1 LCITYKNLN
10 FQIKRIHI
18 ISWYNQQKPSSKYI
32 CPCVVNIVENTQ
44 LKRNIGFVVA
54 TSIVI
59 GTVIGSGIFMK
70 PGIVLASSGGSTM
83 ALWAWIIGGI
93 ITLASGLTIAEVSVK
108 IPKTGGL
115 YAYLEEVYGKFW
127 GFLCGWMQTI
137 IYGPAVIGA
146 LGLYFGSLVA
156 DLVGLSETGK
166 LFVSVSSVLFLFIL
180 NAIGTNLG
188 GFIQSLLT
196 VAKLV
201 PIAMIAVFGIW
212 HGDSHITGMSSG
224 NSQSISMG
232 AAVLATLWAYDGWMN
247 VGFMAGEMKNPSKT
261 LPKAIIT
268 GIAVVMIAY
277 LSVNVALLHVLPAS
291 KIVELGPN
299 AAHTAAS
306 ILFGDIGGKLIA
318 IGILIS
324 IFGCLNGKIMTF
336 PRIPFAMAE
345 DRLFPGAKWLS
356 KVHPKFQTPLYASL
370 FETVLAILFMLV
382 GNPDRLSDIAI
393 FVVFLFYGLAFYAVF
408 LIRKKEDG
416 RQNSLYKVP
425 LYPLTPIVAIVGTL
439 YIVGS
444 TLVDKPIDSFLS
456 ILVALAGVPLYK
468 YLTRRMQP

>member
-1 LCITYKNLN
+1 
-10 FQIKRIHI
+10 
-18 ISWYNQQKPSSKYI
+18 
-32 CPCVVNIVENTQ
+32 
-44 LKRNIGFVVA
+44 
-54 TSIVI
+54 
-59 GTVIGSGIFMK
+59 MK

-156 DLVGLSETGK
+156 DLVGWSETGK
-166 LFVSVSSVLFLFIL
+166 LFVGVSSVLFLFIL
-180 NAIGTNLG
+180 NVIGTNLG

-416 RQNSLYKVP
+416 QQNSLYKVP
-425 LYPLTPIVAIVGTL
+425 LYPLTPIVAILGTL

-444 TLVDKPIDSFLS
+444 TLVDKPTDSFLS
-456 ILVALAGVPLYK
+456 ILVALAGIPLYK
-468 YLTRRMQP
+468 FLTRRMQP

>member
-1 LCITYKNLN
+1 M
-10 FQIKRIHI
+10 
-18 ISWYNQQKPSSKYI
+18 
-32 CPCVVNIVENTQ
+32 ENTQ

-156 DLVGLSETGK
+156 DLVGWSETGK
-166 LFVSVSSVLFLFIL
+166 LFVGVSSVLFLFIL
-180 NAIGTNLG
+180 NVIGTNLG

-201 PIAMIAVFGIW
+201 PIAMIAIFGIW

-416 RQNSLYKVP
+416 QQNSLYKVP

-456 ILVALAGVPLYK
+456 ILVALAGIPLYK
-468 YLTRRMQP
+468 FLTRRMQP

>member
-1 LCITYKNLN
+1 MCITYKNLN

>member
-1 LCITYKNLN
+1 
-10 FQIKRIHI
+10 
-18 ISWYNQQKPSSKYI
+18 
-32 CPCVVNIVENTQ
+32 
-44 LKRNIGFVVA
+44 
-54 TSIVI
+54 
-59 GTVIGSGIFMK
+59 MK

-156 DLVGLSETGK
+156 DLVGWSETGK
-166 LFVSVSSVLFLFIL
+166 LFVGVSSVLFLFIL

-247 VGFMAGEMKNPSKT
+247 VGFIAGEMKNPSKP

>member
-1 LCITYKNLN
+1 
-10 FQIKRIHI
+10 
-18 ISWYNQQKPSSKYI
+18 
-32 CPCVVNIVENTQ
+32 
-44 LKRNIGFVVA
+44 
-54 TSIVI
+54 
-59 GTVIGSGIFMK
+59 MK

-166 LFVSVSSVLFLFIL
+166 LFVGVSSVLFLFIL
-180 NAIGTNLG
+180 NVIGTNLG

-268 GIAVVMIAY
+268 GITVVMIAY

-356 KVHPKFQTPLYASL
+356 KIHPKFQTPLYASL

-416 RQNSLYKVP
+416 QQNSLYKVP
-425 LYPLTPIVAIVGTL
+425 LFPLTPIVAIVGTL

-468 YLTRRMQP
+468 FLTRSMQP

>member
-1 LCITYKNLN
+1 
-10 FQIKRIHI
+10 
-18 ISWYNQQKPSSKYI
+18 
-32 CPCVVNIVENTQ
+32 VVNIVENTQ

-268 GIAVVMIAY
+268 GIAAVMIAY

-336 PRIPFAMAE
+336 PRISFAMAE

>member
-1 LCITYKNLN
+1 
-10 FQIKRIHI
+10 
-18 ISWYNQQKPSSKYI
+18 
-32 CPCVVNIVENTQ
+32 
-44 LKRNIGFVVA
+44 
-54 TSIVI
+54 
-59 GTVIGSGIFMK
+59 MK

-156 DLVGLSETGK
+156 DLVGWSETGK
-166 LFVSVSSVLFLFIL
+166 LFVGVSSVLFLFIL
-180 NAIGTNLG
+180 NVIGTNLG

-416 RQNSLYKVP
+416 QQNSLYKVP

-456 ILVALAGVPLYK
+456 ILVALAGIPLYK
-468 YLTRRMQP
+468 FLTRRMQP

>member
-1 LCITYKNLN
+1 
-10 FQIKRIHI
+10 
-18 ISWYNQQKPSSKYI
+18 
-32 CPCVVNIVENTQ
+32 
-44 LKRNIGFVVA
+44 
-54 TSIVI
+54 
-59 GTVIGSGIFMK
+59 MK

-180 NAIGTNLG
+180 NVIGTNLG

-232 AAVLATLWAYDGWMN
+232 SAVLATLWAYDGWMN

-299 AAHTAAS
+299 SAHTAAS

-456 ILVALAGVPLYK
+456 ILVALAGIPLYK
-468 YLTRRMQP
+468 FLTRRMQP

>member
-1 LCITYKNLN
+1 
-10 FQIKRIHI
+10 
-18 ISWYNQQKPSSKYI
+18 
-32 CPCVVNIVENTQ
+32 
-44 LKRNIGFVVA
+44 
-54 TSIVI
+54 
-59 GTVIGSGIFMK
+59 MK

-156 DLVGLSETGK
+156 DLVGWSETGK
-166 LFVSVSSVLFLFIL
+166 LFVGVSSVLFLFIL
-180 NAIGTNLG
+180 NVIGTNLG

-201 PIAMIAVFGIW
+201 PIAMIAIFGIW

-416 RQNSLYKVP
+416 QQNSLYKVP

-456 ILVALAGVPLYK
+456 ILVALAGIPLYK
-468 YLTRRMQP
+468 FLTRRMQP

>member
-1 LCITYKNLN
+1 
-10 FQIKRIHI
+10 
-18 ISWYNQQKPSSKYI
+18 
-32 CPCVVNIVENTQ
+32 
-44 LKRNIGFVVA
+44 
-54 TSIVI
+54 
-59 GTVIGSGIFMK
+59 MK

-93 ITLASGLTIAEVSVK
+93 ITLASGLTIAEVSVN

-166 LFVSVSSVLFLFIL
+166 LFVGVSSVLFLFIL
-180 NAIGTNLG
+180 NVIGTNLG

-201 PIAMIAVFGIW
+201 PIALIAVFGIW
-212 HGDSHITGMSSG
+212 HGDTHITGMSSG

-277 LSVNVALLHVLPAS
+277 LAVNIALLHVLPAS

-306 ILFGDIGGKLIA
+306 ILFGDIGGKFIA

-345 DRLFPGAKWLS
+345 DQLLPGSKWLS

-370 FETVLAILFMLV
+370 FETVLAILLMLV

-408 LIRKKEDG
+408 LIRKKEG
-416 RQNSLYKVP
+416 GQQNSLYKVP

-439 YIVGS
+439 YIVVS
-444 TLVDKPIDSFLS
+444 TLVDKPVDSFLS

-468 YLTRRMQP
+468 FLTRRPQL

>member
-1 LCITYKNLN
+1 
-10 FQIKRIHI
+10 
-18 ISWYNQQKPSSKYI
+18 
-32 CPCVVNIVENTQ
+32 
-44 LKRNIGFVVA
+44 
-54 TSIVI
+54 
-59 GTVIGSGIFMK
+59 MK

-156 DLVGLSETGK
+156 DLVGWSETGK
-166 LFVSVSSVLFLFIL
+166 LFVGVSSVLFLFIL
-180 NAIGTNLG
+180 NVIGTNLG

-336 PRIPFAMAE
+336 TRIPFAMAE

>member
-1 LCITYKNLN
+1 M
-10 FQIKRIHI
+10 
-18 ISWYNQQKPSSKYI
+18 
-32 CPCVVNIVENTQ
+32 ENTQ

-93 ITLASGLTIAEVSVK
+93 ITLASGLTIAEVSVN

-166 LFVSVSSVLFLFIL
+166 LFVGVSSVLFLFIL
-180 NAIGTNLG
+180 NVIGTNLG

-201 PIAMIAVFGIW
+201 PIALIAVFGIW
-212 HGDSHITGMSSG
+212 HGDTHITGMSSG

-277 LSVNVALLHVLPAS
+277 LAVNIALLHVLPAS

-306 ILFGDIGGKLIA
+306 ILFGDIGGKFIA

-345 DRLFPGAKWLS
+345 DQLLPGSKWLS

-370 FETVLAILFMLV
+370 FETVLAILLMLV

-408 LIRKKEDG
+408 LIRKKEG
-416 RQNSLYKVP
+416 GQQNSLYKVP

-439 YIVGS
+439 YIVVS
-444 TLVDKPIDSFLS
+444 TLVDKPVDSFLS

-468 YLTRRMQP
+468 FLTRRPQL